1 MQDES
6 TTQANPESTSTP
18 RTFTQA
24 EVDKI
29 VQSRL
34 AEEAK
39 KEREKARN
47 EVKEWFGIP
56 LEEAYKIV
64 MNHQSQP
71 APQQV
76 APTPKTDDTPEW
88 AKAVLSKVE
97 KLEQELAQEK
107 KAKRTSN
114 VRESAIKAGVLPELL
129 DFLDPDTEDPDTAI
143 SAMLEKQKAVL
154 ALAPKKPAPPTL
166 HAGATSQPTKAP
178 SEPDIVDRETAQKIL
193 RGGSR

>member
-1 MQDES
+1 MPEE
-6 TTQANPESTSTP
+6 TTSQENAPESTP
-18 RTFTQA
+18 RLFTQA
-24 EVDKI
+24 ELDSI

-34 AEEAK
+34 AKEGKA
-39 KEREKARN
+39 EREKARN
-47 EVKEWFGIP
+47 EVMQWFGMPI
-56 LEEAYKIV
+56 EQAYEIV
-64 MNHQSQP
+64 TKHQSQP

-107 KAKRTSN
+107 KAKRTST

-129 DFLDPDTEDPDTAI
+129 DFLDPDTDEPDTAI

-178 SEPDIVDRETAQKIL
+178 SEPEISDRETAQKIL